1 MKKTVVMLT
10 VVMLVSLM
18 FTGFALA
25 NNTPEGGNPEVID
38 HGEEDYVGRDMELE
52 KGEMGITA
60 VPGELDEVEEGFV
73 GEGQEPA
80 DGEARI
86 ISTDADVPEAD
97 EDYVG
102 KGMELEEGEMGI
114 VSVDGLEAEEASGNL
129 PLYGGLAVVGGALA
143 LFVYRKKIA

>member
-25 NNTPEGGNPEVID
+25 NDAPERPVSDVEAPD
-38 HGEEDYVGRDMELE
+38 PGEEDYVGKDMEL
-52 KGEMGITA
+52 G
-60 VPGELDEVEEGFV
+60 
-73 GEGQEPA
+73 
-80 DGEARI
+80 
-86 ISTDADVPEAD
+86 
-97 EDYVG
+97 
-102 KGMELEEGEMGI
+102 EGEMGI